1 MATIA
6 TYEEYL
12 NEKRSLTFE
21 DMQEIH
27 NLMAKAAY
35 IDEDALE
42 LYNDL
47 LNAAIKYADIRVRW
61 YMMKKEE
68 KLQKDASRTACHDAV
83 IVNLNVF
90 CRYLNLQG
98 KETVWRDTL
107 GDEESDPYNRKRI
120 GDFACYLAFIN
131 GLCAR

>member
-6 TYEEYL
+6 IYEDYL
-12 NEKRSLTFE
+12 NEKSSLTLE
-21 DMQEIH
+21 EMQEIR
-27 NLMAKAAY
+27 NLMAEAAY

-47 LNAAIKYADIRVRW
+47 LNAAIKYADIHANW
-61 YMMKKEE
+61 YMMTKEE
-68 KLQKDASRTACHDAV
+68 KLQKDASRTACHDVV
-83 IVNLNVF
+83 IVNLNAF

-107 GDEESDPYNRKRI
+107 GDEEADPYNRKRI
-120 GDFACYLAFIN
+120 GDFACYLAFIS
-131 GLCAR
+131 GLFAR